1 MKKSLFACLA
11 LAALAMAAPER
22 SHAQVFT
29 PTFQAPRSSSD
40 VGIYLSDIGD
50 FGLEGIFRRSMGTYD
65 LGLRVG
71 VADFDGASLLLG
83 ADLRSPLRTNTAPLD
98 MAITAGAQAVLGD
111 VDGVG
116 FQMGLSIG
124 HTFVAPELSI
134 TPYIHPRV
142 ALVDRLGRSDDK
154 FDLDL
159 LADVGFDVAFS
170 PSLTLRLGVGLADR
184 GADWGIGLS
193 WR

>member
-1 MKKSLFACLA
+1 MKKALFAGFA
-11 LAALAMAAPER
+11 LAALALVAPAR
-22 SHAQVFT
+22 SEAQVFT

-50 FGLEGIFRRSMGTYD
+50 FGLEGIFRRNLGTYD
-65 LGLRVG
+65 LGLRLG

-83 ADLRSPLRTNTAPLD
+83 ADLRSPLHMGTAPID
-98 MAITAGAQAVLGD
+98 MAVTAGAQAVLGD
-111 VDGVG
+111 VDGAG

-124 HTFVAPELSI
+124 HTFVAPDLSI
-134 TPYIHPRV
+134 TPYFHPRL
-142 ALVDRLGRSDDK
+142 ALLAPLGRSDDDL
-154 FDLDL
+154 DLDL
-159 LADVGFDVAFS
+159 LADIGFDVAFS
-170 PSLTLRLGVGLADR
+170 RSLTLRLGVGFVDR